1 MNLFIQYSLFLYL
14 IINFGTTFVLPSYR
28 VWKKTGI
35 FPVTFSNEDTAHDY
49 IGRVFK
55 MLLGLLLVTGALY
68 TFYPQGLRFLL
79 PVWYLEIPAVR
90 MSGIVL
96 LFVTLIWIII
106 AQYQM
111 ANSWRI
117 GIDEKNKTDLVSTG
131 LFAVSRNPIFL
142 GMISTLF
149 GLFLTIPN
157 AITFMVLVAGYIVV
171 QVQVR
176 LEEAFLQKMHGA
188 AYQKYCSETKRWL

>member
-1 MNLFIQYSLFLYL
+1 MNLIIQYSLLFYL
-14 IINFGTTFVLPSYR
+14 IVNFGTTFVWPSYR

-35 FPVTFSNEDTAHDY
+35 FPITFSNEDTAHDY

-55 MLLGLLLVTGALY
+55 VLLVLLLVTGALY

-79 PVWYLEIPAVR
+79 PVWYLDILAVR
-90 MSGIVL
+90 MAGIVL

-117 GIDEKNKTDLVSTG
+117 GIDEKNKTDLVHTG

-142 GMISTLF
+142 GMLATLL
-149 GLFLTIPN
+149 GVFLVMPN
-157 AITFMVLVAGYIVV
+157 AITFMVLVTGYVVV

-176 LEEAFLQKMHGA
+176 LEEAFLQKMHGT
-188 AYQKYCSETKRWL
+188 AYHKYCSETRRWL

>member
-1 MNLFIQYSLFLYL
+1 MNLFIQYSLLLYL
-14 IINFGTTFVLPSYR
+14 IVNFGTTFVWPSYR
-28 VWKKTGI
+28 VWKKTGV

-55 MLLGLLLVTGALY
+55 VLLALLLATGALY

-79 PVWYLEIPAVR
+79 PVWYLDLPAVR
-90 MSGIVL
+90 MAGIVL
-96 LFVTLIWIII
+96 LFATLIWIIM

-117 GIDEKNKTDLVSTG
+117 GIDEKNKTDLVRTG
-131 LFAVSRNPIFL
+131 LFSVSRNPIFL
-142 GMISTLF
+142 GMLATLL
-149 GLFLTIPN
+149 GLFLVIPN
-157 AITFMVLVAGYIVV
+157 AITFMVLVTGYIVI

-188 AYQKYCSETKRWL
+188 AYQQYCSETRRWL